1 MDILYVTSEAAPFCK
16 TGGLADVLGSLP
28 PAVAAGGDRAA
39 VILPLYGQ
47 VSDAWREKMRWHGYT
62 YVDLAWRHE
71 YCGLFSLEYRGVV
84 WYFLDN
90 ERYFRRG
97 RCMARWTMESGLPS
111 FPRRWCRCFPC
122 WSGGRR

>member
-28 PAVAAGGDRAA
+28 PAVVAGGDRAA

-47 VSDAWREKMRWHGYT
+47 ISDAWREKMRWHGYT

-90 ERYFRRG
+90 ERYFRRRALYG
-97 RCMARWTMESGLPS
+97 QMDEREMCI
-111 FPRRWCRCFPC
+111 
-122 WSGGRR
+122 